1 MYAEH
6 GLQDPPPVRSQ
17 TEPAYRQLYLS
28 GELHRRAEIALKRLH
43 NCNLCAHYCD
53 TDRATGQQETIPC
66 GTGRHAML
74 ADGPA
79 TVSIE
84 SPLGGVSKSG
94 LIRFAGCSLDCE
106 YCKNWQFSQ
115 HSDTG
120 QQIDA
125 SGLAGLMLQK
135 QAEGC
140 VNINL
145 MPASHVVAQV
155 LEALVLACGRGLRI
169 PLVFNS
175 SGYDSLEALQLLDG
189 VFDIYAAEIRYGN
202 NELAKKYSCV
212 DNYVE
217 YSHIALREMYRQV
230 GDLIIDEDGIARKGL
245 IVRHLVLPSNQAS
258 TKKVLSFVSSD
269 ISPDTYINLMDG
281 YQPGFRA
288 RQFEKLAR
296 PVNDDEIRHAIR
308 CGDRCGLHRLDL
320 HLSRPRITI

>member
-1 MYAEH
+1 MSAEID
-6 GLQDPPPVRSQ
+6 LQDPPTVRAQ
-17 TEPAYRQLYLS
+17 NEPAYRQLYLA
-28 GELHRRAEIALKRLH
+28 GELHRRAQIALDQLK
-43 NCNLCAHYCD
+43 NCNLCAQYCD
-53 TDRATGQQETIPC
+53 IDRTVDQETVRC
-66 GTGRHAML
+66 RTGRHAML
-74 ADGPA
+74 ADSPA

-84 SPLGGVSKSG
+84 QPLGGIAKSG
-94 LIRFAGCSLDCE
+94 LIRFAGCSLDCQ
-106 YCKNWQFSQ
+106 YCKQWQFSQ
-115 HSDTG
+115 RADAGHE
-120 QQIDA
+120 IDA
-125 SGLAGLMLQK
+125 NGLAKLMLQK

-145 MPASHVVAQV
+145 MPASHVVAQI
-155 LEALVLACGRGLRI
+155 LEALVLACERGLRI

-189 VFDIYAAEIRYGN
+189 VVDIYAAEIKYGN
-202 NELAKKYSCV
+202 NEQAKIYSCV

-258 TKKVLSFVSSD
+258 TKKVLSFISSD
-269 ISPDTYINLMDG
+269 ISPDTFINLMDG
-281 YQPGFRA
+281 YQPGLQA